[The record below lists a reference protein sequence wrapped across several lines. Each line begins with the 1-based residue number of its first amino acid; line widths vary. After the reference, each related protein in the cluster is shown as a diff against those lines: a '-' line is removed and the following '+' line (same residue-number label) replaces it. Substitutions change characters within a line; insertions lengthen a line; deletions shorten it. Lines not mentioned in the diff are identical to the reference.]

1 MRWNMER
8 YFRDEFIGYNLTAS
22 QRELV
27 TQIEEFLKNDS
38 EHVFIL
44 KGYAATGKELILKG
58 LENYLRKIERGMSL
72 VTPTN
77 KAAFWLD
84 QSVDRPVSTIHSMI
98 YEYTETKESEDGQPR
113 EASKFIYK
121 LRGNLDS
128 VDHVYVI
135 GESGLLNDEISDCN
149 YLCYGTGKLLEDLM
163 SFIDPNATGY
173 RRKVIF
179 IGDDTQMAP
188 VTSAS
193 SALRPSYFKAMYGDA
208 FPVRIFQLTDVVD
221 KQLKNLI
228 LKNAVRIRHAIEKK
242 RYNRLVFER
251 DTSTMIELDKSQFLP
266 TYIKAYQ
273 AVEDNKPIIVASMNQ
288 TAQLYNAQI
297 REQLFPGKTSVQ
309 PGDLIMFTKNVWI
322 GDYRAFN
329 GEFAKV
335 LAVKGSENKYI
346 DFAGRSRELRF
357 RYVDIEITNRYGEKE
372 KLSCKLFENLLD
384 ASGSVLP
391 DDEWLEPLINT
402 LYYPVVYAQYGYA
415 ITVHKAQGGVWNTVF
430 FDTEFYQNIKTK
442 AGFKWLYTGLTLAK
456 DRLYFTNWTDMGSK
470 LLGTMSS
477 LSNTS
482 SSNTKNAIWPEGP
495 SVAINGKT
503 TLPSIAIPDIE
514 GSTAYREYVQEVSEE
529 LAIVLSQLNIQIVKI
544 NNMYFRIRYTFK
556 RGNSDASLDAIYKQK
571 QIITSIENHRNQGDD
586 QNLANEIEVIMER
599 LVE

>member
-1 MRWNMER
+1 MER

-135 GESGLLNDEISDCN
+135 GESGLLNDEISDCK

-228 LKNAVRIRHAIEKK
+228 LINAVRIRHAIEKK

-391 DDEWLEPLINT
+391 NDEWLEPLINT

-495 SVAINGKT
+495 SVAINGKI

>member
-1 MRWNMER
+1 MER

-27 TQIEEFLKNDS
+27 TQLEEFLKNDS

-44 KGYAATGKELILKG
+44 KGYAATGKKLILKG
-58 LENYLRKIERGMSL
+58 LENYLSKIKRGMSL
-72 VTPTN
+72 ATPTN
-77 KAAFWLD
+77 KTAFWLD
-84 QSVDRPVSTIHSMI
+84 QSVDRHVSTIHSMI
-98 YEYTETKESEDGQPR
+98 YEYMETKESEDGQPR
-113 EASKFIYK
+113 EASKFIYR
-121 LRGNLDS
+121 LRENPDS
-128 VDHVYVI
+128 IDHVYVI
-135 GESGLLNDEISDCN
+135 CESSLLNDEISDCK

-163 SFIDPNATGY
+163 SFIDPNAAGC

-188 VTSAS
+188 VTLSVS
-193 SALRPSYFKAMYGDA
+193 PALTPSYFKAMYGDA
-208 FPVRIFQLTDVVD
+208 FPVRIFQLTDVVE

-228 LKNAVRIRHAIEKK
+228 LKNAVAIRHAIEKD
-242 RYNRLVFER
+242 RHNRLVFER
-251 DTSTMIELDKSQFLP
+251 DASTMIELDKSQFLP
-266 TYIKAYQ
+266 TYLKAYQ
-273 AVEDNKPIIVASMNQ
+273 AVEDNKPIIVASMNE
-288 TAQLYNAQI
+288 TAKLYNAQI

-309 PGDLIMFTKNVWI
+309 PGDWIMFTQNIWI
-322 GDYRAFN
+322 EDYRAFN

-357 RYVDIEITNRYGEKE
+357 RYVDIEITNRYGEKK

-384 ASGSVLP
+384 ASGSVLS
-391 DDEWLEPLINT
+391 DDEWLGPLINT
-402 LYYPVVYAQYGYA
+402 FYYPVVYAQYGYA
-415 ITVHKAQGGVWNTVF
+415 IIVHKAQGGVWNTVF

-482 SSNTKNAIWPEGP
+482 SSNTKNVTWPEGS
-495 SVAINGKT
+495 SVTINEKP

-514 GSTAYREYVQEVSEE
+514 GSTAYLEYVQEVSEE
-529 LAIVLSQLNIQIVKI
+529 LAVVLSQLNIQIVKI
-544 NNMYFRIRYTFK
+544 NNMSFRIRYTFK
-556 RGNSDASLDAIYKQK
+556 RGNSHASLDALYKQK
-571 QIITSIENHRNQGDD
+571 QIITSVENHRNQGDD
-586 QNLANEIEVIMER
+586 QNLASEVKQVMDK

>member
-135 GESGLLNDEISDCN
+135 GESGLLNDEISDCK

-228 LKNAVRIRHAIEKK
+228 LINAVRIRHAIEKK

-391 DDEWLEPLINT
+391 NDEWLEPLINT

-495 SVAINGKT
+495 SVAINGKI

>member
-1 MRWNMER
+1 MER

-27 TQIEEFLKNDS
+27 SQIEEFLKNDS

-44 KGYAATGKELILKG
+44 KGHVATGKELILKG
-58 LENYLRKIERGMSL
+58 LENYLRKIECGMSL
-72 VTPTN
+72 ATPTN
-77 KAAFWLD
+77 KTAFWLD
-84 QSVDRPVSTIHSMI
+84 QSVARPVSTIHSMI

-113 EASKFIYK
+113 EASKFIYR

-128 VDHVYVI
+128 IDHVYVI
-135 GESGLLNDEISDCN
+135 GESSLLNDEISDCK

-163 SFIDPNATGY
+163 NFIDPNATGC

-188 VTSAS
+188 GSSAS
-193 SALRPSYFKAMYGDA
+193 SALTSSYFKAMYGDA
-208 FPVRIFQLTDVVD
+208 FPVRIFQLTNVVD
-221 KQLKNLI
+221 EQLKNLI
-228 LKNAVRIRHAIEKK
+228 LNNAVQIRHAIEKK

-251 DTSTMIELDKSQFLP
+251 DASTMIELDKRQFLP
-266 TYIKAYQ
+266 TYVKAYQ

-288 TAQLYNAQI
+288 TVKLYNAQI

-309 PGDLIMFTKNVWI
+309 PGDWIMFTKNVWI
-322 GDYRAFN
+322 GDYRGFN

-346 DFAGRSRELRF
+346 DFAGHSRELRF
-357 RYVDIEITNRYGEKE
+357 RYVDIEVTNRYGEKE
-372 KLSCKLFENLLD
+372 QLSCELFENLLD

-402 LYYPVVYAQYGYA
+402 FYYPVVYAQYGYA

-430 FDTEFYQNIKTK
+430 FDTEFYQNIKNK

-482 SSNTKNAIWPEGP
+482 SSNTKNATWPLGS
-495 SVAINGKT
+495 SVAINGKP

-544 NNMYFRIRYTFK
+544 NNMSYRIRYTFR
-556 RGNSDASLDAIYKQK
+556 RGNSHASLDALYNGK
-571 QIITSIENHRNQGDD
+571 QIITSVENHRNQGDD
-586 QNLANEIEVIMER
+586 ENLANEIQEIMDR

>member
-135 GESGLLNDEISDCN
+135 GESGLLNDEISDCK

-556 RGNSDASLDAIYKQK
+556 RGNSNASLDAIYKQK

>member
-84 QSVDRPVSTIHSMI
+84 QSVDRHVSTIHSMI
-98 YEYTETKESEDGQPR
+98 YEYLETKEFEDGQPR
-113 EASKFIYK
+113 EASKFIYR

-128 VDHVYVI
+128 MDHVYVI
-135 GESGLLNDEISDCN
+135 GESGLLNDEISDCK

-163 SFIDPNATGY
+163 NFIDPNAAGC

-193 SALRPSYFKAMYGDA
+193 SALTSSYFKAMYGDA
-208 FPVRIFQLTDVVD
+208 FPVRIFQLTDVID
-221 KQLKNLI
+221 EQLKNLI
-228 LKNAVRIRHAIEKK
+228 LNNAVQIRHAIEKK

-251 DTSTMIELDKSQFLP
+251 DASTMIELDESQFLP
-266 TYIKAYQ
+266 TYVKAYQ

-309 PGDLIMFTKNVWI
+309 PGDWIMFTKNVWI

-346 DFAGRSRELRF
+346 NFAGRSRELRF

-372 KLSCKLFENLLD
+372 KLSCELFENLLD

-402 LYYPVVYAQYGYA
+402 FYYPVVYAQYGYA
-415 ITVHKAQGGVWNTVF
+415 ITVHKAQSGVWNTVF

-477 LSNTS
+477 LSSTS
-482 SSNTKNAIWPEGP
+482 SSNTKNATWPEGP

-503 TLPSIAIPDIE
+503 ALPSIAIPDIE

-544 NNMYFRIRYTFK
+544 NNMSYRIRYTFR
-556 RGNSDASLDAIYKQK
+556 RGNSDASLDALYKQK

-586 QNLANEIEVIMER
+586 QNLASEIKAIMDR

>member
-58 LENYLRKIERGMSL
+58 LENYLRKIEHGMSL

-128 VDHVYVI
+128 MDHVYVI
-135 GESGLLNDEISDCN
+135 GESGLLNDEISDCK

-163 SFIDPNATGY
+163 NFIDPNAAGC

-179 IGDDTQMAP
+179 IGDDTQMVP

-193 SALRPSYFKAMYGDA
+193 SALRPSYFKAMYSDA

-228 LKNAVRIRHAIEKK
+228 LKNAVQIRHAIEKK

-251 DTSTMIELDKSQFLP
+251 DASTMIELDESQFLP
-266 TYIKAYQ
+266 TYVKAYQ

-288 TAQLYNAQI
+288 TAKLYNAQI

-309 PGDLIMFTKNVWI
+309 PGDWIMFTKNVWI

-357 RYVDIEITNRYGEKE
+357 RYIDIEITNRYGEKE

-391 DDEWLEPLINT
+391 DDEWLELLINT

-470 LLGTMSS
+470 LLGTISS
-477 LSNTS
+477 LSHTS

-556 RGNSDASLDAIYKQK
+556 RGNSDASLDALYKQK

>member
-1 MRWNMER
+1 MER

-27 TQIEEFLKNDS
+27 TQIEEFLKNDA

-77 KAAFWLD
+77 KTAFWLD

-98 YEYTETKESEDGQPR
+98 YEYMETKESEDGQPR
-113 EASKFIYK
+113 EASKFIYR

-128 VDHVYVI
+128 IDHVYVI
-135 GESGLLNDEISDCN
+135 GESSLLNDEISDCK

-163 SFIDPNATGY
+163 NFIDPNATGC

-188 VTSAS
+188 GSSAS
-193 SALRPSYFKAMYGDA
+193 SALTSSYFKAMYGDA
-208 FPVRIFQLTDVVD
+208 FPVRIFQLTNVVD
-221 KQLKNLI
+221 EQLKNLI
-228 LKNAVRIRHAIEKK
+228 LNNAVQIRHAIEKK

-251 DTSTMIELDKSQFLP
+251 DASTMIELDKRQFLP
-266 TYIKAYQ
+266 TYVKAYQ

-288 TAQLYNAQI
+288 TVKLYNAQI

-309 PGDLIMFTKNVWI
+309 PGDWIMFTKNVWI
-322 GDYRAFN
+322 GDYRGFN

-346 DFAGRSRELRF
+346 DFAGHSRELRF
-357 RYVDIEITNRYGEKE
+357 RYVDIEVTNRYGEKE
-372 KLSCKLFENLLD
+372 QLSCELFENLLD

-402 LYYPVVYAQYGYA
+402 FYYPVVYAQYGYA

-430 FDTEFYQNIKTK
+430 FDTEFYQNIKNK

-482 SSNTKNAIWPEGP
+482 SSNTKNATWPLGS
-495 SVAINGKT
+495 SVAINGKP

-544 NNMYFRIRYTFK
+544 NNMSYRIRYTFR
-556 RGNSDASLDAIYKQK
+556 RGNSHASLDALYNGK
-571 QIITSIENHRNQGDD
+571 QIITSVENHRNQGDD
-586 QNLANEIEVIMER
+586 ENLANEIQEIMDR

>member
-27 TQIEEFLKNDS
+27 TQIEEFLKNDA

-77 KAAFWLD
+77 KTAFWLD

-98 YEYTETKESEDGQPR
+98 YEYMETKESEDGQPR
-113 EASKFIYK
+113 EASKFIYR

-128 VDHVYVI
+128 IDHVYVI
-135 GESGLLNDEISDCN
+135 GESSLLNDEISDCK

-163 SFIDPNATGY
+163 NFIDPNATGC

-188 VTSAS
+188 GSSAS
-193 SALRPSYFKAMYGDA
+193 SALTSSYFKAMYGDA
-208 FPVRIFQLTDVVD
+208 FPVRIFQLTNVVD
-221 KQLKNLI
+221 EQLKNLI
-228 LKNAVRIRHAIEKK
+228 LNNAVQIRHAIEKK

-251 DTSTMIELDKSQFLP
+251 DASTMIELDKRQFLP
-266 TYIKAYQ
+266 TYVKAYQ

-288 TAQLYNAQI
+288 TVKLYNAQI

-309 PGDLIMFTKNVWI
+309 PGDWIMFTKNVWI
-322 GDYRAFN
+322 GDYRGFN

-346 DFAGRSRELRF
+346 DFAGHSRELRF
-357 RYVDIEITNRYGEKE
+357 RYVDIEVTNRYGEKE
-372 KLSCKLFENLLD
+372 QLSCELFENLLD

-402 LYYPVVYAQYGYA
+402 FYYPVVYAQYGYA

-430 FDTEFYQNIKTK
+430 FDTEFYQNIKNK

-470 LLGTMSS
+470 LLGTMLS

-482 SSNTKNAIWPEGP
+482 SSNTKNATWPLGS
-495 SVAINGKT
+495 SVAINGKP

-544 NNMYFRIRYTFK
+544 NNMSYRIRYTFR
-556 RGNSDASLDAIYKQK
+556 RGNSHASLDALYNGK
-571 QIITSIENHRNQGDD
+571 QIITSVENHRNQGDD
-586 QNLANEIEVIMER
+586 ENLANEIQEIMDR

>member
-1 MRWNMER
+1 MER
-8 YFRDEFIGYNLTAS
+8 YFRDEFIGYNLTIS

-27 TQIEEFLKNDS
+27 TQLEEFLINDS

-72 VTPTN
+72 ATPTN
-77 KAAFWLD
+77 KTVFWLN

-98 YEYTETKESEDGQPR
+98 YEYMETKDAEDGQPR

-121 LRGNLDS
+121 LRGNFDS
-128 VDHVYVI
+128 MDHVYVI
-135 GESGLLNDEISDCN
+135 SESGLLNDEISDCK

-163 SFIDPNATGY
+163 NFIDPNATGC

-179 IGDDTQMAP
+179 IGDDTQMVPA
-188 VTSAS
+188 TSTL

-208 FPVRIFQLTDVVD
+208 FPVRIVQLTDVVD

-228 LKNAVRIRHAIEKK
+228 LNNAVQIRHAIEKE
-242 RYNRLVFER
+242 RYNRLVFEQ

-266 TYIKAYQ
+266 TYVKAYQ
-273 AVEDNKPIIVASMNQ
+273 AVEDNKPIIVASMNE
-288 TAQLYNAQI
+288 TAKLYNAQI

-309 PGDLIMFTKNVWI
+309 PGDWIMFTKNVWI
-322 GDYRAFN
+322 EDYRAFN

-357 RYVDIEITNRYGEKE
+357 RYVDIEVTNRYGEKE
-372 KLSCKLFENLLD
+372 QLSCNLFENLLD
-384 ASGSVLP
+384 ASGSVLL

-402 LYYPVVYAQYGYA
+402 IYYPVVYAQYGYA
-415 ITVHKAQGGVWNTVF
+415 ITVHKAQGGVWKTVF

-442 AGFKWLYTGLTLAK
+442 AGFKWLYTGLSLAK

-470 LLGTMSS
+470 LLETMSS

-482 SSNTKNAIWPEGP
+482 SSNTKNVTWPQGSFVGLNAKP
-495 SVAINGKT
+495 I
-503 TLPSIAIPDIE
+503 LPTIAIPEIE

-529 LAIVLSQLNIQIVKI
+529 LAIVLSQLNIKIVKI
-544 NNMYFRIRYTFK
+544 NNMNYRIRYTFK
-556 RGNSDASLDAIYKQK
+556 RGNSYASLDALYKQK
-571 QIITSIENHRNQGDD
+571 QIITSVENHRNQGDD
-586 QNLANEIEVIMER
+586 ENLANEIKNVMDR
-599 LVE
+599 LIE

>member
-27 TQIEEFLKNDS
+27 TQLEAFLKNDA

-58 LENYLRKIERGMSL
+58 LENYLHKIERGMSL

-135 GESGLLNDEISDCN
+135 GESGLLNDEISDCK

-163 SFIDPNATGY
+163 SFIDPNATGC

-188 VTSAS
+188 ATSAS

-228 LKNAVRIRHAIEKK
+228 LNNAVQIRHAIEKE

-251 DTSTMIELDKSQFLP
+251 DASTMIELDKSQFLP
-266 TYIKAYQ
+266 TYLKAYQ
-273 AVEDNKPIIVASMNQ
+273 AVEDNKPIIVAAMNE
-288 TAQLYNAQI
+288 TAKLYNAQI

-309 PGDLIMFTKNVWI
+309 PGDWIMFTKNVWI

-329 GEFAKV
+329 GEFAKI

-346 DFAGRSRELRF
+346 NFAGRSRELRF
-357 RYVDIEITNRYGEKE
+357 RYVDIEITNRYDEKK
-372 KLSCKLFENLLD
+372 KLSCTLFENLLD
-384 ASGSVLP
+384 ASGSVLQ
-391 DDEWLEPLINT
+391 DDDWLEDFTNRFYIHE
-402 LYYPVVYAQYGYA
+402 VHAQYGYA
-415 ITVHKAQGGVWNTVF
+415 TTVHKAQGGVWNTVF
-430 FDTEFYQNIKTK
+430 FDTKFYQNIKNK
-442 AGFKWLYTGLTLAK
+442 AGFKWLYTGLSLAK
-456 DRLYFTNWTDMGSK
+456 DRLYFINWSDMGSK

-477 LSNTS
+477 LSNNS
-482 SSNTKNAIWPEGP
+482 FSNTNNVTWSQGS
-495 SVAINGKT
+495 SVESYARP

-529 LAIVLSQLNIQIVKI
+529 LAIALSQLNIQIVKI
-544 NNMYFRIRYTFK
+544 NNMSYRIRYTFR
-556 RGNSDASLDAIYKQK
+556 RGNSDASLDALYNGK
-571 QIITSIENHRNQGDD
+571 QIITSVENHRNQGDD
-586 QNLANEIEVIMER
+586 ENLANEIQAIMDR

>member
-77 KAAFWLD
+77 KAAFCLD
-84 QSVDRPVSTIHSMI
+84 QSVDRSVSTIHSMI
-98 YEYTETKESEDGQPR
+98 YEYMETKESEDGQPR
-113 EASKFIYK
+113 EASKFIYR

-128 VDHVYVI
+128 IDHVYVI
-135 GESGLLNDEISDCN
+135 GESSLLNDEISDCK

-163 SFIDPNATGY
+163 NFIDPNAAGC

-188 VTSAS
+188 ATSAS
-193 SALRPSYFKAMYGDA
+193 SALTSSYFKAMYGDA
-208 FPVRIFQLTDVVD
+208 FPVRIFQLTDVID
-221 KQLKNLI
+221 EQLKNLI
-228 LKNAVRIRHAIEKK
+228 LKNAVQIRHAIEKK
-242 RYNRLVFER
+242 RYNRLVFEQ
-251 DTSTMIELDKSQFLP
+251 DTSTMIELDESQFLP
-266 TYIKAYQ
+266 TYVKAYQ

-288 TAQLYNAQI
+288 TAKLYNAQI

-309 PGDLIMFTKNVWI
+309 PGDWIMFTKNVWI
-322 GDYRAFN
+322 GDYRGFN
-329 GEFAKV
+329 GEFARV

-346 DFAGRSRELRF
+346 DFAGHSRELRF

-372 KLSCKLFENLLD
+372 KLSCELFENLLD

-470 LLGTMSS
+470 LLGTISS
-477 LSNTS
+477 LSHTS

-556 RGNSDASLDAIYKQK
+556 RGNSDASLDALYKQK

>member
-8 YFRDEFIGYNLTAS
+8 HFSDEFIGYNLTAS

-58 LENYLRKIERGMSL
+58 LENYLYKIKRGMSL
-72 VTPTN
+72 ATPTN
-77 KAAFWLD
+77 KTAFWLD
-84 QSVDRPVSTIHSMI
+84 LSVDRPVSTIHSMI

-113 EASKFIYK
+113 EASKFIYR
-121 LRGNLDS
+121 LRENLDS
-128 VDHVYVI
+128 IDHVYVI
-135 GESGLLNDEISDCN
+135 GESSLLNDEISDCK

-163 SFIDPNATGY
+163 NFINPNATGC

-188 VTSAS
+188 ATSAL

-228 LKNAVRIRHAIEKK
+228 LNNAVQIRYAIEKE
-242 RYNRLVFER
+242 RYNRLIFEQ
-251 DTSTMIELDKSQFLP
+251 DTSTMIELDESQFLP
-266 TYIKAYQ
+266 TYVKAYQ

-309 PGDLIMFTKNVWI
+309 PGDWIMFTKNVWI
-322 GDYRAFN
+322 GDYRGFN

-346 DFAGRSRELRF
+346 NFAGRTRELRF

-372 KLSCKLFENLLD
+372 NLSCKLFENLLD

-391 DDEWLEPLINT
+391 DDEWLEPLMNT

-456 DRLYFTNWTDMGSK
+456 DRLYFTNWTDMGFK

-477 LSNTS
+477 LSHTL
-482 SSNTKNAIWPEGP
+482 SSNAENVTWPQG
-495 SVAINGKT
+495 SSAAINGKP
-503 TLPSIAIPDIE
+503 TLPSIAIPELE
-514 GSTAYREYVQEVSEE
+514 GSTAYLEYVQEVSEE

-544 NNMYFRIRYTFK
+544 NNMSYRIRYTFK
-556 RGNSDASLDAIYKQK
+556 RGNSYASLDALYKHK
-571 QIITSIENHRNQGDD
+571 QIITSVENHRNQGDD
-586 QNLANEIEVIMER
+586 ENLANEIKTVMDR
-599 LVE
+599 LIE

>member
-1 MRWNMER
+1 MER

-58 LENYLRKIERGMSL
+58 LENYLRKIERAMSL

-77 KAAFWLD
+77 KTAFWLD
-84 QSVDRPVSTIHSMI
+84 QSVARPVSTIHSMI
-98 YEYTETKESEDGQPR
+98 YEYMETKESEDGQPR
-113 EASKFIYK
+113 EASKFIYR

-128 VDHVYVI
+128 IDHVYVI
-135 GESGLLNDEISDCN
+135 GESSLLNDEISDCK

-163 SFIDPNATGY
+163 NFIDPNATGC

-188 VTSAS
+188 ASSAS
-193 SALRPSYFKAMYGDA
+193 SALTSSYFKAMYGDA

-221 KQLKNLI
+221 EQLKNLI
-228 LKNAVRIRHAIEKK
+228 LNNAVQIRHAIEKK

-251 DTSTMIELDKSQFLP
+251 DASTMIELDKRQFLP
-266 TYIKAYQ
+266 TYVKAYQ

-288 TAQLYNAQI
+288 TVKLYNAQI

-309 PGDLIMFTKNVWI
+309 PGDWIMFTKNVWI
-322 GDYRAFN
+322 GDYRGFN

-346 DFAGRSRELRF
+346 DFAGHSRELRF
-357 RYVDIEITNRYGEKE
+357 RYVDIEVTNRYGEKE
-372 KLSCKLFENLLD
+372 QLSCELFENLLD

-402 LYYPVVYAQYGYA
+402 FYYPVVYAQYGYA

-430 FDTEFYQNIKTK
+430 FDTEFYQNIKNK

-482 SSNTKNAIWPEGP
+482 SSNTKNVPWPQG
-495 SVAINGKT
+495 SSAAINGKP

-529 LAIVLSQLNIQIVKI
+529 LAVVLSQLNIQIVGI
-544 NNMYFRIRYTFK
+544 NNMSFRIRYTFK
-556 RGNSDASLDAIYKQK
+556 RGNSQASLDALYKQK

-586 QNLANEIEVIMER
+586 QNLASEVKQIMDK